1 MQGLQQTP
9 WNSHDFKVKALDW
22 SATRGSRLAYSCRFC
37 GRQFCRFSTI
47 VRGTWAVD
55 TEGRELET
63 ATTTRWLAEKCP
75 RLFSVADNEDRKRL
89 SKE

>member
-22 SATRGSRLAYSCRFC
+22 SASRGSRLAFACRFC
-37 GRQFCRFSTI
+37 GRRFCRFSMM

-55 TEGRELET
+55 AEGRELENAIT
-63 ATTTRWLAEKCP
+63 SRWLAEKCP
-75 RLFSVADNEDRKRL
+75 RLFGVSDDEDRKRL